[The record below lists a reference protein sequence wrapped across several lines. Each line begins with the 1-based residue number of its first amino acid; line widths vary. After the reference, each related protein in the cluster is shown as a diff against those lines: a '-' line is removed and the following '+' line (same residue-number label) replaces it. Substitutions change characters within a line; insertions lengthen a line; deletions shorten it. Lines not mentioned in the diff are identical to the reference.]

1 MGSYMDLSS
10 GGKGESFDFNE
21 NKQASMKERELKDE
35 KNHHAS
41 GNSTLSSDNSVTES
55 SHTKSLSCSPDELTT
70 LKTAPLP
77 APNSSAITTHTQ
89 AVANTTTTNQAQ
101 SVTLTSE
108 QNMLPTT
115 TSCYPTHFKQG
126 SLIQLANGQ
135 MKKVEDLDTEDFV
148 NSAKQN
154 PDVFLDHST
163 LLNIE
168 QEDESN
174 TGNVTLTFNV
184 GKDHLEVRV
193 LTPASHP
200 FFVYGR
206 SWSSVSPEASLARYG
221 LRCGQLT
228 RGDVCISLTQSQT

>member
-21 NKQASMKERELKDE
+21 NKQASMKERELRDE
-35 KNHHAS
+35 KDHHAS

-126 SLIQLANGQ
+126 WAPYFSFKESKHLFTGSLIQLANGQ
-135 MKKVEDLDTEDFV
+135 MKKVEDL
-148 NSAKQN
+148 
-154 PDVFLDHST
+154 
-163 LLNIE
+163 
-168 QEDESN
+168 
-174 TGNVTLTFNV
+174 
-184 GKDHLEVRV
+184 
-193 LTPASHP
+193 
-200 FFVYGR
+200 
-206 SWSSVSPEASLARYG
+206 
-221 LRCGQLT
+221 
-228 RGDVCISLTQSQT
+228 